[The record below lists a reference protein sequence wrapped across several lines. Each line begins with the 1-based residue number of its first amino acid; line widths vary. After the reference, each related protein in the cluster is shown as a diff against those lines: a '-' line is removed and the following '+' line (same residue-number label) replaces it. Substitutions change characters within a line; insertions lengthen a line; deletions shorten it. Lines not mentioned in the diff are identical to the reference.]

1 MEIQSKMHL
10 FKDCKIDNIEPDAI
24 IFDMKHN
31 RHKICWFRKLASFSD
46 DLNIKFKKG
55 QVLQTQ
61 M

>member
-1 MEIQSKMHL
+1 MHL
-10 FKDCKIDNIEPDAI
+10 FKECKIDNVEPDGI

-55 QVLQTQ
+55 QVLKTQ